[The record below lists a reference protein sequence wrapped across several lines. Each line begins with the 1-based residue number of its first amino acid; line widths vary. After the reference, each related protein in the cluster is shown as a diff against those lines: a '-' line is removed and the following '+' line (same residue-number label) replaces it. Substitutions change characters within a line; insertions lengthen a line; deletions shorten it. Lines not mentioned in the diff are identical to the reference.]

1 MTNRIVNSSPASS
14 SVVAS
19 LLFRKDERL
28 GYRAE
33 TRNGSYIYGGSPANF
48 HEWVFR
54 TRMQVQGRTD
64 QQYLTAMTNVIQ
76 GLKGDAVLV
85 AQEIGLDK
93 LNAEGDSLVNSGLEL
108 LIREMKAA
116 VFPQT
121 QNEAKDLFKVFMKAG
136 GPLSRQLGES
146 MQQTIYK

>member
-33 TRNGSYIYGGSPANF
+33 TRNGAYVYSGSPADF
-48 HEWVFR
+48 HEWMFR

-64 QQYLTAMTNVIQ
+64 QQYLTAMAHIIE
-76 GLKGDAVLV
+76 GLKGDAILV
-85 AQEIGLDK
+85 AQEIGMAK
-93 LNAEGDSLVNSGLEL
+93 LNTEGNSRVDSG
-108 LIREMKAA
+108 
-116 VFPQT
+116 
-121 QNEAKDLFKVFMKAG
+121 
-136 GPLSRQLGES
+136 
-146 MQQTIYK
+146 